1 MNLTERIRTELASLQ
16 HAEEIQAILEQLP
29 EEEAYILSGDI
40 LSALTENNYFKNASA
55 SCIFIALDAKNKLFT
70 NVFTNVCTNKLQ
82 AMMSLLAAYSD
93 DPNGSDITETL
104 GKAFNTAAKVL
115 KNTSD
120 HE

>member
-1 MNLTERIRTELASLQ
+1 MNLTKKTRTELASLQ

-29 EEEAYILSGDI
+29 EEEAFILAGNI
-40 LSALTENNYFKNASA
+40 LSALTENYYFKSALA
-55 SCIFIALDAKNKLFT
+55 SCIFIALDAKNKLFA
-70 NVFTNVCTNKLQ
+70 NVCTDKLR

-93 DPNGSDITETL
+93 DPNGADITETL
-104 GKAFNTAAKVL
+104 GITFNTAAKVL